1 MSSSIKVHF
10 LQYKDFFNTEQE
22 FKEKYEANFNI
33 FQYFA
38 IPPPSLLDVFLI
50 LDFLAAS

>member
-1 MSSSIKVHF
+1 MFYNIKI
-10 LQYKDFFNTEQE
+10 FFNTEQE
-22 FKEKYEANFNI
+22 FKEKYEADFNT
-33 FQYFA
+33 FQYFV